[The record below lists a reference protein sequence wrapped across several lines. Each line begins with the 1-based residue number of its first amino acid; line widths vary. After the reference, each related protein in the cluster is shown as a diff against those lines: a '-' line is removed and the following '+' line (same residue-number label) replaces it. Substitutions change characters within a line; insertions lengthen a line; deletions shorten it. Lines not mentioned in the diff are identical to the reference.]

1 MTRAKA
7 VLAWLRRMAGTIFWP
22 LLRDEA
28 RRPGPDPVVEIRA
41 MKWLNMQL
49 LLAEAFR
56 LQGFLVKEIGGESAD
71 IVLLKEEH
79 IYLVDCRHWR
89 SSEVGANA
97 AGRLYGAMGRLDA
110 KGGFVV
116 TAGSFTPDALEFAR
130 GLNVELIAGRE
141 LARMIEL
148 AKETISG
155 ALPVRPLA

>member
-1 MTRAKA
+1 MGG
-7 VLAWLRRMAGTIFWP
+7 VIFWP
-22 LLRDEA
+22 ILRDEPS
-28 RRPGPDPVVEIRA
+28 RFRSDPMFEIRT

-71 IVLLKEEH
+71 MVLLKEEH
-79 IYLVDCRHWR
+79 TYLVDCRHWR
-89 SSEVGANA
+89 STEVGANA

-116 TAGSFTPDALEFAR
+116 TAGKFTPDALEFAR

-141 LARMIEL
+141 LARMLEL
-148 AKETISG
+148 AKETVSG
-155 ALPVRPLA
+155 ALPIQPLA